1 MQDQIREKDAVE
13 LAANTSL
20 LRDARTV
27 AFAEVRTLLKQ
38 QLNSYGA
45 NSVRWAVMNKTLDS
59 LDLLEKSPPSL
70 AQTVLAAVKSTPLPS
85 KHRLHGTSCP
95 ACGRTMTTS
104 LRGDVVCQN
113 GHRQS

>member
-27 AFAEVRTLLKQ
+27 AFAEVRNLLKQ
-38 QLNSYGA
+38 QLNSYGT
-45 NSVRWAVMNKTLDS
+45 NTVRWAVVKKTLDS

-70 AQTVLAAVKSTPLPS
+70 AQTVLAAVKTTPMPP
-85 KHRLHGTSCP
+85 KHRLHGYPCP
-95 ACGRTMTTS
+95 ACGRALATAS
-104 LRGDVVCQN
+104 RGGVVCQN
-113 GHRQS
+113 GHHQP

>member
-38 QLNSYGA
+38 QLNSYGS
-45 NSVRWAVMNKTLDS
+45 NSVRWAVMKKTLDS

-70 AQTVLAAVKSTPLPS
+70 AQTVLAAVKATPLLP
-85 KHRLHGTSCP
+85 KHRLHGFPCP
-95 ACGRTMTTS
+95 ACGRSLSTT
-104 LRGDVVCQN
+104 LRGGVTCQN
-113 GHRQS
+113 GHNQP